1 MSSLILLSNS
11 QHVESQLAGMVSEHM
26 ESSECNTTAKATMSG
41 HQSSDPLSDRDLPLV
56 AQGTL
61 LVLTALLDR
70 RCHVVIHRLWNQR
83 SQIPQVE
90 PSVHSSPTASKDQC
104 PPARPPGSHL

>member
-1 MSSLILLSNS
+1 MSSLFLPSNS
-11 QHVESQLAGMVSEHM
+11 QHVGSHLAGMVSEQM

-56 AQGTL
+56 AQGAL
-61 LVLTALLDR
+61 PVLTALLDR

-83 SQIPQVE
+83 SLIPQVE
-90 PSVHSSPTASKDQC
+90 PSVHPPPTAGEDQC